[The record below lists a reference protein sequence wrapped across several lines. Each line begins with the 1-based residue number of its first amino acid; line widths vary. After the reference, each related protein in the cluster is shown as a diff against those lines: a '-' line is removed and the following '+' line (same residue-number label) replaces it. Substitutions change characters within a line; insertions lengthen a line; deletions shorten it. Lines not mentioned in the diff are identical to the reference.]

1 MTEPVA
7 DLTSRRLRARLAH
20 AQSTGRLPS
29 VVAGLVRDGE
39 PVWFDAYGGPA
50 VPGHDP
56 FDVQYRIGSITKT
69 MTAVL
74 VLQLVRDGRIGLDD
88 PASVVLGDVGY
99 ADRTLRT
106 LLAHSSG
113 LQSEPAGSWW
123 ERSAG
128 LSWDELTAANDGSG
142 AVFPAHQEF
151 HYSNLGY
158 ALLGELAARLLGT
171 PWWEAV
177 RTRVLTPLGMT
188 RTSYLPEGA
197 AAPGWSVQ
205 PYESTLVPEPATDT
219 GAMAPAGQVW
229 ATITD
234 LARYATFLLDGH
246 PEVLS
251 SDALGLAFGPQSGNP
266 KDGVRYAHGL
276 GFQLFPGGSGT
287 LAGHTG
293 SMPGFLATCLVDRG
307 RRVGGVVLANATV
320 GYSPAAI
327 VIELLDELERCE
339 PTLALPW
346 TPSAPLPARAGRSPG
361 RLALGQ
367 HPDRV
372 HDGGRRAGRAAQ
384 RRRALPLRRR
394 RRSRGGPVRLPRRRG
409 AARRTPSRRVGR
421 PLRHRDV
428 HLHADAVRPGRPHPW
443 RTSGSLSGQST
454 IDVFVTFSL

>member
-1 MTEPVA
+1 VSGVA
-7 DLTSRRLRARLAH
+7 DLTARRLLARLA
-20 AQSTGRLPS
+20 STQAGGRLPS

-39 PVWFDAYGGPA
+39 PVWWGARGVA
-50 VPGHDP
+50 VPGHEP
-56 FDVQYRIGSITKT
+56 TDVQYRIGSITKT

-88 PASVVLGDVGY
+88 PASVVLGDVGTGGIGY
-99 ADRTLRT
+99 GDRSLRT

-113 LQSEPAGSWW
+113 MQSEPAGSWW

-128 LSWDELTAANDGSG
+128 LSWDELAAANDGSG
-142 AVFPAHQEF
+142 AVFPALQEF

-171 PWWEAV
+171 TWWEAV
-177 RTRVLTPLGMT
+177 ATRVLAPLGMT

-197 AAPGWSVQ
+197 AAQGWSVH
-205 PYESTLVPEPATDT
+205 PYESRLVAEPATDT

-246 PEVLS
+246 PDVLS
-251 SDALGLAFGPQSGNP
+251 AGELKQAFGPQSGNP

-293 SMPGFLATCLVDRG
+293 SMPGFLATVLVDRG

-327 VIELLDELERCE
+327 VTELLDELERCE
-339 PTLALPW
+339 PTIERPW
-346 TPSAPLPARAGRSPG
+346 NPSPELPAELAGVPGVWHWGNTPIVFTMEGTELVGRRNGVELYRFAVVDGRVVGLSGYHAGEELHVVRRDDGTIGHLDIATFIYTRTPYDPDAPAPGGHPG
-361 RLALGQ
+361 R
-367 HPDRV
+367 
-372 HDGGRRAGRAAQ
+372 
-384 RRRALPLRRR
+384 
-394 RRSRGGPVRLPRRRG
+394 
-409 AARRTPSRRVGR
+409 
-421 PLRHRDV
+421 
-428 HLHADAVRPGRPHPW
+428 
-443 RTSGSLSGQST
+443 
-454 IDVFVTFSL
+454 

>member
-1 MTEPVA
+1 MNDSVA
-7 DLTSRRLRARLAH
+7 DLTARRLRARLAH

-39 PVWFDAYGGPA
+39 TVWFDSYGGPA

-56 FDVQYRIGSITKT
+56 HDVQYRIGSITKT

-88 PASVVLGDVGY
+88 PASVVLGEVGY

-113 LQSEPAGSWW
+113 TQSEPAGSWW

-128 LSWDELTAANDGSG
+128 LSWEELAAANDGSG
-142 AVFPAHQEF
+142 AVFPALQEF

-158 ALLGELAARLLGT
+158 ALLGEVAARLLGT
-171 PWWEAV
+171 TWWEAV
-177 RTRVLTPLGMT
+177 ETRLLAPLGLT
-188 RTSYLPEGA
+188 RTSYLPEGVA
-197 AAPGWSVQ
+197 AQGWSVQ

-246 PEVLS
+246 PDVLS
-251 SDALGLAFGPQSGNP
+251 AAELAQAFGPQSGNP
-266 KDGVRYAHGL
+266 TDGVRYAHGL

-320 GYSPAAI
+320 GYSPAA
-327 VIELLDELERCE
+327 LGDR
-339 PTLALPW
+339 
-346 TPSAPLPARAGRSPG
+346 APRRARAVRADRAAAMDAVARPASRARWRAGS
-361 RLALGQ
+361 LALGQ
-367 HPDRV
+367 HADRL
-372 HDGGRRAGRAAQ
+372 HDAGVRAGRATQ
-384 RRRALPLRRR
+384 RGRALPVRGAGRSGGRR
-394 RRSRGGPVRLPRRRG
+394 VRLSRRRG
-409 AARRTPSRRVGR
+409 APRRTSRRRQRR
-421 PLRHRDV
+421 PPRGRDV
-428 HLHADAVRPGRPHPW
+428 RLHADAVRPGCPDPRGHP
-443 RTSGSLSGQST
+443 G
-454 IDVFVTFSL
+454 

>member
-1 MTEPVA
+1 MSSSWPVA
-7 DLTSRRLRARLAH
+7 DLTARRLRARLAH
-20 AQSTGRLPS
+20 AQTTGRLPS

-39 PVWFDAYGGPA
+39 PVWFDSYGGPA

-56 FDVQYRIGSITKT
+56 HDVQYRIGSITKT

-88 PASVVLGDVGY
+88 PASVVLGEVGY

-113 LQSEPAGSWW
+113 MQSEPVGSWW

-128 LSWDELTAANDGSG
+128 LSWDDLAAANDGSG
-142 AVFPAHQEF
+142 AVFPALQEF

-171 PWWEAV
+171 TWWEAV
-177 RTRVLTPLGMT
+177 ETRVLAPLGMT
-188 RTSYLPEGA
+188 RTSYLPDGA
-197 AAPGWSVQ
+197 AAQGWSVH

-229 ATITD
+229 ATIAD
-234 LARYATFLLDGH
+234 LARYATFLLDGD
-246 PEVLS
+246 PDVLS
-251 SDALGLAFGPQSGNP
+251 AAELEQAFGPQSGNP
-266 KDGVRYAHGL
+266 TDGVRYAHGL

-320 GYSPAAI
+320 GYSPAALAT
-327 VIELLDELERCE
+327 ELLDELERCE
-339 PTLALPW
+339 PSMPLPW
-346 TPSAPLPARAGRSPG
+346 TPSPSLPTELAGVPGVWHWGNTPIVFAMEAAELVGRRNGVELYRFAVWDGRVLGLSGYHAGEQLHVVRRA
-361 RLALGQ
+361 
-367 HPDRV
+367 
-372 HDGGRRAGRAAQ
+372 DGGVGHLDIATFIYT
-384 RRRALPLRRR
+384 
-394 RRSRGGPVRLPRRRG
+394 
-409 AARRTPSRRVGR
+409 RTPYD
-421 PLRHRDV
+421 P
-428 HLHADAVRPGRPHPW
+428 DAPIPGGHP
-443 RTSGSLSGQST
+443 G
-454 IDVFVTFSL
+454 

>member
-1 MTEPVA
+1 VTVTDA
-7 DLTSRRLRARLAH
+7 TARRLRARLAH

-39 PVWFDAYGGPA
+39 PVWFDAYGDPA

-74 VLQLVRDGRIGLDD
+74 VLQLVRAGRIALDD

-99 ADRTLRT
+99 ADRSIRT

-113 LQSEPAGSWW
+113 MQSEPVGSWW

-128 LSWDELTAANDGSG
+128 LSWSELTAANDGSG

-171 PWWEAV
+171 TWWEAV
-177 RTRVLTPLGMT
+177 QQRILAPLGMP
-188 RTSYLPEGA
+188 RTTYLPEGA
-197 AAPGWSVQ
+197 AAPGWSVH
-205 PYESTLVPEPATDT
+205 PYESTLVAEPATDT

-234 LARYATFLLDGH
+234 LARYTTFLLDGH
-246 PEVLS
+246 PDVLS
-251 SDALGLAFGPQSGNP
+251 ADELARAFAPQSGTP
-266 KDGVRYAHGL
+266 KDGLRSGHGL

-293 SMPGFLATCLVDRG
+293 SMPGFLATSLVDRG
-307 RRVGGVVLANATV
+307 RRVGGMVLMNATA

-339 PTLALPW
+339 PTIAPAW
-346 TPSAPLPARAGRSPG
+346 TPSPALPAELGGVPG
-361 RLALGQ
+361 VWHWGNTPIVFAMEGVELVA
-367 HPDRV
+367 
-372 HDGGRRAGRAAQ
+372 RRADMELYRFAVVDGRIVGLSGYHAGEE
-384 RRRALPLRRR
+384 LR
-394 RRSRGGPVRLPRRRG
+394 
-409 AARRTPSRRVGR
+409 
-421 PLRHRDV
+421 
-428 HLHADAVRPGRPHPW
+428 AVRRPDGTVGHLDVATFIYTREPYDPEAPIPGGHP
-443 RTSGSLSGQST
+443 G
-454 IDVFVTFSL
+454 